1 VSRTSTA
8 VASKKRMKL
17 EADRLFGKLIRSR
30 GICQAFSFDG
40 IACSMSLQCAHL
52 VPRRYLSVR
61 WDPDNAASLCGAHH
75 VYLTHFPLAH
85 ERFCQQLLGAEHFE
99 ALKFRAEN
107 HRGAPDYPA
116 ILERLRREVV
126 V

>member
-1 VSRTSTA
+1 MSRPTAA

-40 IACSMSLQCAHL
+40 VSCSMSLQCAHL

-61 WDPDNAASLCGAHH
+61 WSEDNAASLCGAHH
-75 VYLTHFPLAH
+75 AYLTNFPLAH

-99 ALKFRAEN
+99 ALKYRAEH
-107 HRGAPDYPA
+107 HRGSPDYDA
-116 ILERLRREVV
+116 VLARLKGGL
-126 V
+126 